1 MASGLLWTKPP
12 PGPSDREADRM
23 HRRRP
28 PARPA
33 WFSTILCLV
42 TPVALAAVAPRSVAW
57 SGGLAAYLVLLPA
70 FLLPYVHGW
79 LGAAAALGL
88 GELVLFTSAVLM
100 TGQNV
105 VPEALVSVSLVLV
118 LVSIGTGR
126 MTLLLHSSRTA
137 AEQRALSDPGT
148 GLPNR
153 RHAVLHLERAFAAAT
168 RGERLTV
175 VSFDLDSFK
184 LVNDRNGHAIGDEV
198 LATFARILADRTRRM
213 NLSAR
218 VGGEEFLSILENVGL
233 EGAVTFAEDVRM
245 AMQAARFPF
254 GSVTVSAGIA
264 SFEDGMNTPDALLGA
279 VDEALYKAKT
289 RGRNQ
294 VAVVGFS
301 RTERQPEVEH
311 HPRRYG
317 EGERLLLV
325 DGDGETRRSLSTRLR
340 CSGFEIMESPSG
352 EQAIGAVRRLGSPPD
367 LVITDLIMPS
377 MTGFRL
383 VEELRRAGPPIR
395 ALYLTNDLFAKGAWN
410 EPPAGAYRFLCNPV
424 SSSELAEAARQILD
438 LPVAEEDQPGVA
450 HTGWTRS

>member
-1 MASGLLWTKPP
+1 L
-12 PGPSDREADRM
+12 
-23 HRRRP
+23 
-28 PARPA
+28 
-33 WFSTILCLV
+33 I
-42 TPVALAAVAPRSVAW
+42 
-57 SGGLAAYLVLLPA
+57 PA

-79 LGAAAALGL
+79 RGAAAALGL
-88 GELVLFTSAVLM
+88 GGLSLFTAAVLM
-100 TGQNV
+100 ARQNV
-105 VPEALVSVSLVLV
+105 VPDALGSVSLVLV
-118 LVSIGTGR
+118 LVSLGTGW
-126 MTLLLHSSRTA
+126 MTLLLHRSRTA

-153 RHAVLHLERAFAAAT
+153 RHAVLHLERAFAAAA

-184 LVNDRNGHAIGDEV
+184 QVNDRHGHAIGDEV

-218 VGGEEFLSILENVGL
+218 VGGEEFLSILENAGP

-245 AMQAARFPF
+245 ATQEARFPF

-264 SFEDGMNTPDALLGA
+264 SFGDGMDSPEALLRA
-279 VDEALYKAKT
+279 ADQALYQAKT

-294 VAVVGFS
+294 VAVVGFN
-301 RTERQPEVEH
+301 RTQRESEVEY

-325 DGDGETRRSLSTRLR
+325 DGDGETRRSLSTTLR
-340 CSGFEIMESPSG
+340 CSGFEIIEALSG
-352 EQAIGAVRRLGSPPD
+352 EQAIGTVRRLGSPPD

-383 VEELRRAGPPIR
+383 VEELRGAGPPIR
-395 ALYLTNDLFAKGAWN
+395 ALYLTNDLFDRGVWS
-410 EPPAGAYRFLCNPV
+410 EPHAGAYRFLNDPV
-424 SSSELAEAARQILD
+424 SSGGLAAAARQLLD
-438 LPVAEEDQPGVA
+438 VALSVEDEPGVVPA
-450 HTGWTRS
+450 IVRRSNGSGTVDSPIRR